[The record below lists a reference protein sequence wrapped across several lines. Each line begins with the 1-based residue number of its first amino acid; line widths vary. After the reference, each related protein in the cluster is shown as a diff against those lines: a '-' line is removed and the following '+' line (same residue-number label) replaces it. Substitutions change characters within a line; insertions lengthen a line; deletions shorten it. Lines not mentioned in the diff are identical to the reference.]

1 MKNDI
6 PIVVAFFLPTHFS
19 WEFRPQKTLV
29 LCNVN
34 LRIFYVGGGGGGLFF
49 PTGILW
55 LIHFV
60 RDGCSQR
67 NPLCISQGILEGK
80 FRSKKKAV
88 KFMKH
93 FHFSWMFW
101 QNTVFLENF
110 QLLFSRNNIAF
121 LYTYF
126 RAKIKKRHY
135 LRSCWLWGLILGK
148 ITSWPNMSIL
158 NSFSIP
164 SENERKIFFF
174 YFFLHMSEYL
184 SIWKMHLFI

>member
-6 PIVVAFFLPTHFS
+6 PIVVAFFLPKHFS

-34 LRIFYVGGGGGGLFF
+34 LRIFTWGGRA
-49 PTGILW
+49 ILSHRNSLVDTFCRGW
-55 LIHFV
+55 
-60 RDGCSQR
+60 GCSQR
-67 NPLCISQGILEGK
+67 NPLCISQGILKGK

-174 YFFLHMSEYL
+174 YFFLHMSEYP

>member
-1 MKNDI
+1 
-6 PIVVAFFLPTHFS
+6 
-19 WEFRPQKTLV
+19 
-29 LCNVN
+29 
-34 LRIFYVGGGGGGLFF
+34 
-49 PTGILW
+49 
-55 LIHFV
+55 
-60 RDGCSQR
+60 
-67 NPLCISQGILEGK
+67 
-80 FRSKKKAV
+80 
-88 KFMKH
+88 MKH

-174 YFFLHMSEYL
+174 YFFLHRLAPRRMKSGLRLVGEKNRGFSPPKDPKYFAQLLPGTPKIFFRQTCVYL
-184 SIWKMHLFI
+184 LIGRKKFLAELPSGQIYKRLKKMLPK